1 LHRHYEVARG
11 VHCKSA
17 TRSLSTIKRVS
28 EVWLNPSHS
37 LNLQHGSRPANALVQ
52 APLLRGEMD
61 KLVMRARGLLR
72 RPLYTT
78 CARRGPASLSSQ
90 RHSFFS
96 SSSRLASS
104 PQDRAKLPDTPC
116 RTRFAPSPT
125 GYLHLGS
132 LRTALFN
139 YLLARATRGQFV
151 LRIEDTDQV
160 RTCLGCTGG
169 LCELARSL
177 THSHSCSPGWCQ
189 MQKKGCST
197 T

>member
-1 LHRHYEVARG
+1 VAQLITQPSTRHQ
-11 VHCKSA
+11 
-17 TRSLSTIKRVS
+17 TSTA
-28 EVWLNPSHS
+28 H
-37 LNLQHGSRPANALVQ
+37 ALVQ

-61 KLVMRARGLLR
+61 KLVMRGRGLLR

-78 CARRGPASLSSQ
+78 CARWAPVSLSSQ
-90 RHSFFS
+90 RHSFS

-104 PQDRAKLPDTPC
+104 PQDRTKLPDTPC

-139 YLLARATRGQFV
+139 YLLARATGGQFI

-160 RTCLGCTGG
+160 RTCLGWMGV

-177 THSHSCSPGWCQ
+177 TLL
-189 MQKKGCST
+189 
-197 T
+197 